1 MKALIFVC
9 FILFVTNKV
18 TGQTLEPVCSNVPD
32 FGQCLSAWTCNLDVS
47 KCACFEGEPYC
58 RCNNRKGEFY
68 IDEDCSQRW
77 TIVTFALVASLP
89 GVTLAVL
96 VGTIVYLIML
106 PSKTKNNKEIKVNT
120 VSPKEEDLFPGITFA
135 SDLNTRP
142 APNNVPMQT
151 MPNRG
156 SSMSIGMRDPP
167 MEAPA
172 QPYSSS
178 NSLQSYPN
186 RTTDG
191 RPHGPYNISGGT
203 RDPPIGGPAKPFSY
217 IAGLGETVNNP
228 YARDYSP
235 SQNPYENRG
244 PSTVHRN
251 DYREAAPSYQ
261 YEDVIPDYSFDRG
274 NSRGGFPRPQV
285 NLKY

>member
-1 MKALIFVC
+1 MKVLIYVC

-18 TGQTLEPVCSNVPD
+18 TGQTSEPVCSRVID
-32 FGQCLSAWTCNLDVS
+32 FGQCLNDWTCDTKVS
-47 KCACFEGEPYC
+47 RCACFEGEPYC

-89 GVTLAVL
+89 GVALAVL
-96 VGTIVYLIML
+96 VGIIVFLIML
-106 PSKTKNNKEIKVNT
+106 SSNTKNNKENKVNT

-135 SDLNTRP
+135 SDLNARP
-142 APNNVPMQT
+142 APNNVPMQS

-156 SSMSIGMRDPP
+156 NSMSIGMRDPP
-167 MEAPA
+167 IEGPA

-178 NSLQSYPN
+178 NSMQSYPN
-186 RTTDG
+186 RTTGG
-191 RPHGPYNISGGT
+191 RPQGPYNISGGT
-203 RDPPIGGPAKPFSY
+203 RDPPIGGPARPFSY
-217 IAGLGETVNNP
+217 LTGPGETVNNP

-235 SQNPYENRG
+235 SPNPYDNRG
-244 PSTVHRN
+244 PSSVHRN
-251 DYREAAPSYQ
+251 DYRQTAPSHL
-261 YEDVIPDYSFDRG
+261 YEDVIPDYSTDRR

-285 NLKY
+285 NLQY